1 MGEDRMCDFGKSR
14 YGIPEWRRSDVQFR
28 KQELL
33 EEVYN
38 PAPLQQ
44 SAFARPLASP
54 SSSSSSFLFARAGE
68 AMGSSLVQKPTPISA
83 APAAEAMRPET
94 EPRYRECLRNHA
106 ASVGGHVLDGC
117 CEFMPSAGEA
127 LKCAACGCHRS
138 FHRKDHGEM
147 CELRNGVAPPLLLP
161 PPPLPPAA
169 TPYGHLR
176 PFGASGVMVRVG
188 NSGSAAAGTE
198 SSSEELA
205 AQRPFVVSRKR
216 FRTKFT
222 AEQKEKML
230 AFAEKVGWRMQR
242 QDEGTLEHFC
252 GEVGVSRHVFKVW
265 MHNNKSSLKKPNH
278 EQQQQQQE
286 QQQLLEDDEEE
297 DEQQHH
303 QVHHHRHE
311 MPAN

>member
-1 MGEDRMCDFGKSR
+1 MTL
-14 YGIPEWRRSDVQFR
+14 

-33 EEVYN
+33 EEVYS

-44 SAFARPLASP
+44 SAFARALPSPP
-54 SSSSSSFLFARAGE
+54 SSSSSLLFARGGE
-68 AMGSSLVQKPTPISA
+68 AMGSSSLAQKPSPISA
-83 APAAEAMRPET
+83 APAADGMRPET

-147 CELRNGVAPPLLLP
+147 CELRNGVATPLLLP
-161 PPPLPPAA
+161 PPAA
-169 TPYGHLR
+169 LLHGH
-176 PFGASGVMVRVG
+176 PKAFGAASGLLVRAG
-188 NSGSAAAGTE
+188 NSGAAAAGTE
-198 SSSEELA
+198 SSSEDLA

-222 AEQKEKML
+222 AEQKVKML
-230 AFAEKVGWRMQR
+230 AFAEKVGWRMQGG
-242 QDEGTLEHFC
+242 DEGAVEHFC
-252 GEVGVSRHVFKVW
+252 GEVGVRRHVFKVW
-265 MHNNKSSLKKPNH
+265 MHNNKSSLKKQNH
-278 EQQQQQQE
+278 QQQPQQQ

-297 DEQQHH
+297 EEHQNQ
-303 QVHHHRHE
+303 QVHHHRHHE
-311 MPAN
+311 MPVD

>member
-1 MGEDRMCDFGKSR
+1 MIHNLTYQAISRRGEER
-14 YGIPEWRRSDVQFR
+14 ER

-54 SSSSSSFLFARAGE
+54 SSSSSSFLFARAGD

-83 APAAEAMRPET
+83 APAAEAMRPEK

-138 FHRKDHGEM
+138 FHRKDHGET
-147 CELRNGVAPPLLLP
+147 CELRNGSAPPLLLP
-161 PPPLPPAA
+161 PLLPPAA
-169 TPYGHLR
+169 TAYAHLR

-188 NSGSAAAGTE
+188 SSGNAAAGTE

-205 AQRPFVVSRKR
+205 AHRPFVVSRKR

-222 AEQKEKML
+222 VEQKEKML

-265 MHNNKSSLKKPNH
+265 MHNNKSSLKKQNNDH
-278 EQQQQQQE
+278 QQQQ

-297 DEQQHH
+297 DEQQQQQHHH

-311 MPAN
+311 MPVD